1 MYCKLGRCNNCAKS
15 FNEKRRRRRRRE
27 NVLAGL
33 LMMNDISIFAWCF
46 FFFFFSLTT
55 KGIREAEEEKKKKKE
70 EAERRNKLSFR
81 PCFFSHIFIHNGS
94 RIVRSLSLSLS
105 FCRLVFSSSSSFLLS
120 SKLSR
125 LTIYISDTFSCWL
138 RKKRNRAEKNR
149 KRSVV
154 IDILVV
160 SPSFLISRVN
170 FYCMEVKEKKREKER
185 KERC

>member
-1 MYCKLGRCNNCAKS
+1 
-15 FNEKRRRRRRRE
+15 
-27 NVLAGL
+27 
-33 LMMNDISIFAWCF
+33 MMNDISIFAWCF

-81 PCFFSHIFIHNGS
+81 PCFFFSHFYSQWQSNCA
-94 RIVRSLSLSLS
+94 LSLSLS

-170 FYCMEVKEKKREKER
+170 FYCMEVKEKKTRKREKRTMLSKKSMDKSMDSKDLSFAVKKARKKER
-185 KERC
+185 KKEK